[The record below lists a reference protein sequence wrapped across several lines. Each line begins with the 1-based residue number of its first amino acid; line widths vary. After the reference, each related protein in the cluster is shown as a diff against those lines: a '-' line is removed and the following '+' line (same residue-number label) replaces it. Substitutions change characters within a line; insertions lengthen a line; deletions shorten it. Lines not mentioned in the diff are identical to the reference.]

1 MLLMA
6 RLSREATNHNNQ
18 PTTTNTVTT
27 G

>member
-18 PTTTNTVTT
+18 PTTTNTE
-27 G
+27 